1 MKKIDYHE
9 HQGPELASGVASANE
24 CTGLLYRAPENEEE
38 RENAQDLLPL
48 EVPPAP
54 RKNRAEN
61 PRLEASP
68 GDR

>member
-54 RKNRAEN
+54 GKSRAEK
-61 PRLEASP
+61 PRLETSP
-68 GDR
+68 GER

>member
-9 HQGPELASGVASANE
+9 HQGPELESGVASANE

-54 RKNRAEN
+54 RKNRVEN
-61 PRLEASP
+61 PRLETSP

>member
-9 HQGPELASGVASANE
+9 HQGPEQASGVASANE

-54 RKNRAEN
+54 RKSRAEK
-61 PRLEASP
+61 PRLETSP
-68 GDR
+68 GER

>member
-1 MKKIDYHE
+1 M
-9 HQGPELASGVASANE
+9 ASANE

-61 PRLEASP
+61 PRLETSP